1 MCRTQW
7 GKTGESPALSRNG
20 NGHGRSPNTRQ
31 KRCSQTAF
39 AQKGVQGMLCFRHDA
54 RSLAGFLFPVID
66 VTPALPPA
74 AASACA
80 YTVRAESIQRGMK
93 T

>member
-1 MCRTQW
+1 MCCTQW

-39 AQKGVQGMLCFRHDA
+39 AQKGVMGMLYSWHDA
-54 RSLAGFLFPVID
+54 RSLAGFLFP
-66 VTPALPPA
+66 ALGSTLAAPPA
-74 AASACA
+74 AA
-80 YTVRAESIQRGMK
+80 
-93 T
+93 